1 MDEPRPQADRL
12 RRRRPL
18 PRPCASDLGPG
29 PASRRILGTMT
40 KIDRAALSV
49 FRAPEPEADGGA
61 DGGLRAGAAS
71 PDGLLEAA
79 LAIQDD
85 IVAIRRRIHRQPE
98 IGLDLP
104 KTQAV
109 VLEEL
114 AKLGIEGT
122 KGKAL
127 SSVVAV
133 IEGGRPGPTI
143 LLRGDMDALPLHEDT
158 GIEFKSEIDGAMHAC
173 GHDTHVAMLLGAAR
187 LLQER
192 RADLPGSVILMF
204 QPGEEGMG
212 GAKTML
218 EERLL
223 SAAEAHGGARPT
235 GAFAVHIVTSYA
247 AGEVHLRPGPEM
259 ASTDVI
265 RITVRGRGGHAS
277 EPHTSLDPIV
287 VAAEIVLALQAMV
300 TRRIDVFDPAV
311 VTIAQITAGTTNNII
326 PESVFL
332 FGTIRTV
339 SEKSRAEV
347 RAGVKR
353 VAEGIAA
360 AHDATAHVDLEPGY
374 PVTINDPNFTAF
386 VMDTARSLI
395 GEERVIEMPAPIMGG
410 EDFSYVLQQVPGAMA
425 FVGARPDG
433 QDPATAPQN
442 HSNLVVFDEPAMAV
456 GVALY
461 AAVAIRHL
469 TGA

>member
-1 MDEPRPQADRL
+1 MTTTER
-12 RRRRPL
+12 
-18 PRPCASDLGPG
+18 AS
-29 PASRRILGTMT
+29 AS
-40 KIDRAALSV
+40 
-49 FRAPEPEADGGA
+49 APE
-61 DGGLRAGAAS
+61 AAN
-71 PDGLLEAA
+71 PAAIAGLLDAA
-79 LAIQDD
+79 RAIQPDV
-85 IVAIRRRIHRQPE
+85 VAIRRRIHRQPE

-109 VLEEL
+109 ILEEL
-114 AKLGIEGT
+114 SKLGLEGR
-122 KGKAL
+122 KGTAI

-133 IEGGRPGPTI
+133 IRGGRPGPTV
-143 LLRGDMDALPLHEDT
+143 LLRGDMDALPLQEDT
-158 GIEFKSEIDGAMHAC
+158 GLDFSSEVTGAMHAC

-187 LLQER
+187 LLEER
-192 RADLPGSVILMF
+192 RADLPGNAILMF
-204 QPGEEGMG
+204 QPGEEGLG
-212 GAKTML
+212 GAKTMIDEGLL
-218 EERLL
+218 E
-223 SAAEAHGGARPT
+223 AAGPTTPT
-235 GAFAVHIVTSYA
+235 GALAVHIGTRYPT
-247 AGEVHLRPGPEM
+247 GEVHLRPGPQM
-259 ASTDVI
+259 AATDVI

-277 EPHTSLDPIV
+277 APHLALDPIA

-339 SEKSRAEV
+339 SEASRAEM
-347 RAGVKR
+347 RAGVRR

-360 AHDATAHVDLEPGY
+360 AHGATAEVDLEAGY
-374 PVTINDPNFTAF
+374 PVTINDAAFTAF

-395 GEERVIEMPAPIMGG
+395 GADKVEELPAPIMGA
-410 EDFSYVLQQVPGAMA
+410 EDFSYVLQRVPGAMA

-442 HSNLVVFDEPAMAV
+442 HSNVVVFDEPAMAV

-469 TGA
+469 TGG

>member
-1 MDEPRPQADRL
+1 MT
-12 RRRRPL
+12 
-18 PRPCASDLGPG
+18 ASVG
-29 PASRRILGTMT
+29 S
-40 KIDRAALSV
+40 
-49 FRAPEPEADGGA
+49 E
-61 DGGLRAGAAS
+61 
-71 PDGLLEAA
+71 GLLAA
-79 LAIQDD
+79 AQAILPD
-85 IVAIRRRIHRQPE
+85 VTAIRRRIHRQPE

-114 AKLGIEGT
+114 AKVGLEGRR
-122 KGKAL
+122 GSSL

-133 IEGGRPGPTI
+133 IEGRRPGPTV
-143 LLRGDMDALPLHEDT
+143 LLRADMDALPLHEDT
-158 GIEFKSEIDGAMHAC
+158 GLDFSSEVDGAMHAC

-192 RADLPGSVILMF
+192 RADLPGKIILMF
-204 QPGEEGMG
+204 QPGEEGLG
-212 GAKTML
+212 GAKTMIEEGLL
-218 EERLL
+218 E
-223 SAAEAHGGARPT
+223 
-235 GAFAVHIVTSYA
+235 A
-247 AGEVHLRPGPEM
+247 AGLTPPSGALAIHIGNRYPSGEIHLRPGPLM
-259 ASTDVI
+259 AATDVI

-277 EPHTSLDPIV
+277 APHLALDPIA

-339 SEKSRAEV
+339 SEESRAEV
-347 RAGVKR
+347 RAGVMR

-360 AHDATAHVDLEPGY
+360 AHGATADIDLEAGY
-374 PVTINDPNFTAF
+374 PVTINDPAFTTF

-395 GEERVIEMPAPIMGG
+395 GDEKVAELPAPIMGA
-410 EDFSYVLQQVPGAMA
+410 EDFSYVIQKVPGAMA

-469 TGA
+469 TGG

>member
-1 MDEPRPQADRL
+1 
-12 RRRRPL
+12 
-18 PRPCASDLGPG
+18 
-29 PASRRILGTMT
+29 MT

-49 FRAPEPEADGGA
+49 FTAPDPDASDG
-61 DGGLRAGAAS
+61 DAS
-71 PDGLLEAA
+71 GDALLEAA
-79 LAIQDD
+79 RAILDD
-85 IVAIRRRIHRQPE
+85 TVAIRRRLHRQPE
-98 IGLDLP
+98 IGLELP

-114 AKLGIEGT
+114 ARLGLEGRA
-122 KGKAL
+122 GSAL

-133 IEGGRPGPTI
+133 IQGGRPGPTI

-158 GIEFKSEIDGAMHAC
+158 GLDFSSEVDGAMHAC

-192 RADLPGSVILMF
+192 RENLRGNVILMF
-204 QPGEEGMG
+204 QPGEEGLG
-212 GAKTML
+212 GAKLML
-218 EERLL
+218 EEGLL
-223 SAAEAHGGARPT
+223 DAAGPVGGSRPT
-235 GAFAVHIVTSYA
+235 GALAVHIGTRYA
-247 AGEVHLRPGPEM
+247 TGEVHLRPGPEM
-259 ASTDVI
+259 AATDVI

-277 EPHTSLDPIV
+277 APHMALDPIA

-326 PESVFL
+326 PESAFL

-339 SEKSRAEV
+339 SEEARAEV
-347 RAGVKR
+347 RAGVRR

-360 AHDATAHVDLEPGY
+360 AHGATADVGLEAGY
-374 PVTINDPNFTAF
+374 PVTVNDPAFTAF

-395 GEERVIEMPAPIMGG
+395 GSEKVKELAAPIMGA

-461 AAVAIRHL
+461 ASVAIRHL
-469 TGA
+469 AAGERDAQKAAT

>member
-1 MDEPRPQADRL
+1 
-12 RRRRPL
+12 
-18 PRPCASDLGPG
+18 
-29 PASRRILGTMT
+29 MT

-49 FRAPEPEADGGA
+49 FEAPDTDPPNGASIANEPGA
-61 DGGLRAGAAS
+61 TGDLLDAAR
-71 PDGLLEAA
+71 
-79 LAIQDD
+79 AIQDD

-109 VLEEL
+109 VVEEL

-133 IEGGRPGPTI
+133 IKGGRPGPTV
-143 LLRGDMDALPLHEDT
+143 LLRADMDALPLREDT
-158 GIEFKSEIDGAMHAC
+158 GLDFASEIDGAMHAC

-187 LLQER
+187 LLHDR
-192 RADLPGSVILMF
+192 RADLPGKVILMF

-212 GAKTML
+212 GAKVMID
-218 EERLL
+218 EGLL
-223 SAAEAHGGARPT
+223 DAAEDDGGARPT
-235 GAFAVHIVTSYA
+235 GALAVHIGTRYPT
-247 AGEVHLRPGPEM
+247 GEVHLRPGPQM
-259 ASTDVI
+259 AATDVI

-277 EPHTSLDPIV
+277 APHSSLDPIV

-339 SEKSRAEV
+339 SEKSRDEV
-347 RAGVKR
+347 RAGVRR

-360 AHDATAHVDLEPGY
+360 AHGATAEVDLEAGY
-374 PVTINDPNFTAF
+374 PVTINDPAFTEF
-386 VMDTARSLI
+386 VMDTARTLI
-395 GEERVIEMPAPIMGG
+395 GADKVEELAAPIMGA